1 MPKKVISLQNV
12 RLASTSGHIILI
24 PARKPTRIPDALYLE
39 AAKNGCI
46 DYDPK
51 LAKAFVEAMAAAAN
65 EADEEAAFDPSGLI
79 REAVRKVMIFGDKK
93 SLTKDGIPKVA
104 AVRSTLD
111 ILLAEE
117 QISVDVAVDREIV
130 YDMFV
135 ELQDVVANE
144 KAASEL
150 VQASKPA
157 KGDLTGEESG
167 GDVDAMLDRVEPVEV

>member
-1 MPKKVISLQNV
+1 MPKKIISLQDV
-12 RLASTSGHIILI
+12 RLASTSGHIILV

-51 LAKAFVEAMAAAAN
+51 LAKAFVEAMAAAAT
-65 EADEEAAFDPSGLI
+65 EADEEAVFDPTALI
-79 REAVRKVMIFGDKK
+79 RESVRKVMIFGDKQA
-93 SLTKDGIPKVA
+93 LTKDGIPKVA
-104 AVRSTLD
+104 AVKSALE

-117 QISVDVAVDREIV
+117 EISVDVAVDREIV

-135 ELQDVVANE
+135 ELQDAVANE

-150 VQASKPA
+150 VAASQHG
-157 KGDLTGEESG
+157 GDLEGEEAG
-167 GDVDAMLDRVEPVEV
+167 GDVDAMLERVEAVEE